1 VLKGGNMFK
10 DLREFIDYLE
20 GAKELVRIDEEMS
33 PRFEIP
39 GVMKY
44 LDKTLEKPAVFFQKV
59 KGYDVPIA
67 GSLLG
72 SRKRL
77 AMAMGTEEE
86 AISEEYR
93 KRRENP
99 IKPKVLDAGPVK
111 GVVSKDVDITKVMP
125 VLTHSQKDVGPYLTC
140 AVTIAKSPVTGLRGM
155 GIYRVLIKDK
165 DTVGIWLATPP
176 LSQFLKEAEERNQP
190 LDIAIAI
197 GMDPLTF
204 FSSVVWAPEG
214 IDKFDI
220 AGGMMGEPVEL
231 VKGET
236 VDVEYPA
243 RAEFVLEGQILPHRR
258 EKEGPFGES
267 TGYYFTDY
275 NPVGKINAI
284 CHRKDPIYQALMVW
298 TTEEAVLTDIS
309 WEMENLKKMQESF
322 PNIKKV
328 RLKTI
333 GLLAI
338 VQIDKRSDE
347 EGERIIHH
355 VMDNFPFIKWV
366 VLIDTDV
373 DIYDDKEV
381 DWAMITRTQPDR
393 DMIIKSNLPGLMID
407 PSTTG
412 GERGEFAT
420 LITKTSKLGIDAT
433 KPLGELEKYEKIDIP
448 ESLREK
454 VLTIAKEAIKR

>member
-1 VLKGGNMFK
+1 MFK

-20 GAKELVRIDEEMS
+20 KSKELVRIDEEMS
-33 PRFEIP
+33 PEFEIP

-44 LDKTLEKPAVFFQKV
+44 LDKSLEKPAVFFKKV
-59 KGYDVPIA
+59 KGYDVSIV
-67 GSLLG
+67 GNLLG

-86 AISEEYR
+86 SISEEYG
-93 KRRENP
+93 KRRKNP
-99 IKPKVLDAGPVK
+99 IKPKVLDTGPIK
-111 GVVSKDVDITKVMP
+111 DVVLRDDVDIMKVMP
-125 VLTHSQKDVGPYLTC
+125 VLTHSQKDVGPYLTS
-140 AVTIAKSPVTGLRGM
+140 AVAIGKSPVTGLRGM
-155 GIYRVLIKDK
+155 GIHRVLIKDK

-204 FSSVVWAPEG
+204 FSSVIWAPEG

-220 AGGMMGEPVEL
+220 AGGIAGESIEV

-236 VDVEYPA
+236 VNVEYPA
-243 RAEFVLEGQILPHRR
+243 KAEFVLEGQILPHKR

-275 NPVGKINAI
+275 NPVGKIKAI
-284 CHRKDPIYQALMVW
+284 CHRKNPIYQALMVW
-298 TTEEAVLTDIS
+298 TMEESVLTDIS
-309 WEMENLKKMQESF
+309 WEMENLKKMQETF

-338 VQIDKRSDE
+338 VQIDKKSDD
-347 EGERIIHH
+347 EGQKIHEH
-355 VMDNFPFIKWV
+355 IMNNFPFIKWV

-381 DWAMITRTQPDR
+381 EWAMVTRTQPDR
-393 DMIIKSNLPGLMID
+393 NMTIKSDLPGLMID

-420 LITKTSKLGIDAT
+420 LITKTSKLGIDTT
-433 KPLGELEKYEKIDIP
+433 KPLGELERYEKIDIP
-448 ESLREK
+448 DNVREK
-454 VLTIAKEAIKR
+454 ILNIVKGAMKR

>member
-1 VLKGGNMFK
+1 MFK
-10 DLREFIDYLE
+10 DLREFIDHLE
-20 GAKELVRIDEEMS
+20 KSKELVRIDEEMS
-33 PRFEIP
+33 PEFEIP

-44 LDKTLEKPAVFFQKV
+44 LDKTLEKPAVFFKKV
-59 KGYDVPIA
+59 KGYDVPIV
-67 GSLLG
+67 GNLLG

-86 AISEEYR
+86 SISEEYR
-93 KRRENP
+93 KMRGNP
-99 IKPKVLDAGPVK
+99 IKPKVLATGPI
-111 GVVSKDVDITKVMP
+111 KDVVLKDGVDIMKVMP
-125 VLTHSQKDVGPYLTC
+125 VLIHSQKDVGPYLTS
-140 AVTIAKSPVTGLRGM
+140 AVALGKSPVTGLRGM
-155 GIYRVLIKDK
+155 GIHRVLIKDK
-165 DTVGIWLATPP
+165 DTIGIWLATPP

-204 FSSVVWAPEG
+204 FSSVIWAPEG

-220 AGGMMGEPVEL
+220 TGGIAGEPIGL

-236 VDVEYPA
+236 VNVEYPA
-243 RAEFVLEGQILPHRR
+243 EAEFVLEGQIFPHKR

-275 NPVGKINAI
+275 NPVAIIKAI
-284 CHRKDPIYQALMVW
+284 CHRKNPVYQALMVW
-298 TTEEAVLTDIS
+298 TTEESVLTDIS
-309 WEMENLKKMQESF
+309 WEMENLKKMQETF

-338 VQIDKRSDE
+338 VQIDKKSDE
-347 EGERIIHH
+347 EGQKIIDH
-355 VMDNFPFIKWV
+355 VMNNFPFIKWV
-366 VLIDTDV
+366 VLVDTDV

-381 DWAMITRTQPDR
+381 DWAMVTRTQPDR
-393 DMIIKSNLPGLMID
+393 NMIIKSNLPGLMID

-412 GERGEFAT
+412 GEREEFAT

-433 KPLGELEKYEKIDIP
+433 KPLGEQERYEKIDIP
-448 ESLREK
+448 ENLKEK
-454 VLTIAKEAIKR
+454 VLRIAKGAVKR

>member
-1 VLKGGNMFK
+1 MFK
-10 DLREFIDYLE
+10 DLREFIDHLE
-20 GAKELVRIDEEMS
+20 KSKELVRIDEEMS
-33 PRFEIP
+33 PEFEIP

-44 LDKTLEKPAVFFQKV
+44 LDKTLEKPAVFFKKV
-59 KGYDVPIA
+59 KGYDVPIV
-67 GSLLG
+67 GNLLG

-86 AISEEYR
+86 SISEEYR
-93 KRRENP
+93 KMRGNP
-99 IKPKVLDAGPVK
+99 IKPKVLATGPI
-111 GVVSKDVDITKVMP
+111 KDVVLKDGVDIMKVMP
-125 VLTHSQKDVGPYLTC
+125 VLIHSQKDVGPYLTS
-140 AVTIAKSPVTGLRGM
+140 AVALGKSPVTGLRGM
-155 GIYRVLIKDK
+155 GIHRVLIKDK
-165 DTVGIWLATPP
+165 DTIGIWLATPP

-204 FSSVVWAPEG
+204 FSSVIWAPEG

-220 AGGMMGEPVEL
+220 TGGIAGEPIGL

-236 VDVEYPA
+236 VNVEYPA
-243 RAEFVLEGQILPHRR
+243 EAEFVLEGQIFPHKR

-275 NPVGKINAI
+275 NPVAKIKAI
-284 CHRKDPIYQALMVW
+284 CHRKNPVYQALMVW
-298 TTEEAVLTDIS
+298 TTEESVLTDIS
-309 WEMENLKKMQESF
+309 WEMENLKKMQETF

-338 VQIDKRSDE
+338 VQIDKKSDE
-347 EGERIIHH
+347 EGQKIIDH
-355 VMDNFPFIKWV
+355 VMNNFPFIKWV
-366 VLIDTDV
+366 VLVDTDV

-381 DWAMITRTQPDR
+381 DWAMVTRTQPDR
-393 DMIIKSNLPGLMID
+393 NMIIKSNLPGLMID

-412 GERGEFAT
+412 GEREEFAT

-433 KPLGELEKYEKIDIP
+433 KPLGEQERYEKIDIP
-448 ESLREK
+448 ENLKEK
-454 VLTIAKEAIKR
+454 VLRIAKGAVKR

>member
-1 VLKGGNMFK
+1 MFK
-10 DLREFIDYLE
+10 DLREFIDHLE
-20 GAKELVRIDEEMS
+20 KSKELVRIDEEMS
-33 PRFEIP
+33 PEFEIP

-44 LDKTLEKPAVFFQKV
+44 LDKTLEKPAVFFKKV
-59 KGYDVPIA
+59 KGYDVPIV
-67 GSLLG
+67 GNLLG

-86 AISEEYR
+86 SISEEYR
-93 KRRENP
+93 KRRDNP
-99 IKPKVLDAGPVK
+99 IKPKVLATGPI
-111 GVVSKDVDITKVMP
+111 KDVVLKDGVDIMKVMP
-125 VLTHSQKDVGPYLTC
+125 VLIHSQKDVGPYLTS
-140 AVTIAKSPVTGLRGM
+140 AVALGKSPVTGLRGM
-155 GIYRVLIKDK
+155 GIHRVLIKDK
-165 DTVGIWLATPP
+165 DTIGIWLATPP

-204 FSSVVWAPEG
+204 FSSVIWAPEG

-220 AGGMMGEPVEL
+220 TGGIAGEPIGL

-236 VDVEYPA
+236 VNVEYPA
-243 RAEFVLEGQILPHRR
+243 EAEFVLEGQIFPHKR

-275 NPVGKINAI
+275 NPVAKIKAI
-284 CHRKDPIYQALMVW
+284 CHRKNPVYQALMVW
-298 TTEEAVLTDIS
+298 TTEESVLTDIS
-309 WEMENLKKMQESF
+309 WEMENLKKMQETF

-338 VQIDKRSDE
+338 VQIDKKSDE
-347 EGERIIHH
+347 EGQKIIDH
-355 VMDNFPFIKWV
+355 VMNNFPFIKWV
-366 VLIDTDV
+366 VLVDTDV

-381 DWAMITRTQPDR
+381 DWAMVTRTQPDR
-393 DMIIKSNLPGLMID
+393 NMTIKSNLPGLMID
-407 PSTTG
+407 PSTTE

-433 KPLGELEKYEKIDIP
+433 KPLGEQERYEKIDIP
-448 ESLREK
+448 ENLKEK
-454 VLTIAKEAIKR
+454 VLRIAKGAVKR

>member
-1 VLKGGNMFK
+1 MFK
-10 DLREFIDYLE
+10 DLREFIDHLE
-20 GAKELVRIDEEMS
+20 KSKELVRIDEEMS
-33 PRFEIP
+33 PEFEIP

-44 LDKTLEKPAVFFQKV
+44 LDKTLEKPAVFFKKV
-59 KGYDVPIA
+59 KGYDVPIV
-67 GSLLG
+67 GNLLG

-86 AISEEYR
+86 SISEEYR
-93 KRRENP
+93 KMRGNP
-99 IKPKVLDAGPVK
+99 IKPKVLATGPI
-111 GVVSKDVDITKVMP
+111 KDVVLKDGVDIMKVMP
-125 VLTHSQKDVGPYLTC
+125 VLIHSQKDAGPYLTS
-140 AVTIAKSPVTGLRGM
+140 AVALGKSPVTGLRGM
-155 GIYRVLIKDK
+155 GIHRVLIKDK
-165 DTVGIWLATPP
+165 DTIGIWLATPP

-204 FSSVVWAPEG
+204 FSSVIWAPEG

-220 AGGMMGEPVEL
+220 TGGIAGEPIGL

-236 VDVEYPA
+236 VNVEYPA
-243 RAEFVLEGQILPHRR
+243 EAEFVLEGQIFPHKR

-275 NPVGKINAI
+275 NPVAKIKAI
-284 CHRKDPIYQALMVW
+284 CHRKNPVYQALMVW
-298 TTEEAVLTDIS
+298 TTEESVLTDIS
-309 WEMENLKKMQESF
+309 WEMENLKKMQETF

-338 VQIDKRSDE
+338 VQIDKKSDE
-347 EGERIIHH
+347 EGQKIIDH
-355 VMDNFPFIKWV
+355 VMNNFPFIKWV
-366 VLIDTDV
+366 VLVDTDV

-381 DWAMITRTQPDR
+381 DWAMVTRTQPDR
-393 DMIIKSNLPGLMID
+393 NMTIKSNLPGLMID
-407 PSTTG
+407 PSTTE

-420 LITKTSKLGIDAT
+420 LITKTSKLGLDAT
-433 KPLGELEKYEKIDIP
+433 KPLGQLERYEKIDIP
-448 ESLREK
+448 ENLKEK
-454 VLTIAKEAIKR
+454 VLRITKGAVKR